1 MFFGTAQAGE
11 GGHAASFLSCE
22 GRIPGSPSS
31 PLIPMAEGVPGYFHG
46 GVLASNMI
54 FTDTT
59 LGMALLPLGN
69 GEAPQSPLGL
79 PWPQPGMEGEEIYH
93 YSWMGVEV
101 QAPCVVSINTGG
113 EGVHHYQPAGVK
125 VWASCLA
132 SDTTLVALLGLLS
145 VASWGWKSGLP
156 NWPLLV
162 AVEVGATVF
171 FCGVWWEWSFY
182 CPNVFYLVSPLPGP
196 LAKGNALL
204 WEIVLVCCLFF
215 LSSVL
220 VAISSFFISEPW
232 IYEAKRKPG
241 EYVIPQVQVP

>member
-113 EGVHHYQPAGVK
+113 RGCIIISQQ
-125 VWASCLA
+125 
-132 SDTTLVALLGLLS
+132 
-145 VASWGWKSGLP
+145 GWKSGLP
-156 NWPLLV
+156 SWLLIPL
-162 AVEVGATVF
+162 
-171 FCGVWWEWSFY
+171 WWHCW
-182 CPNVFYLVSPLPGP
+182 G
-196 LAKGNALL
+196 
-204 WEIVLVCCLFF
+204 
-215 LSSVL
+215 SSV
-220 VAISSFFISEPW
+220 
-232 IYEAKRKPG
+232 
-241 EYVIPQVQVP
+241 